1 MTGAPVGVQEQ
12 ASQPPLT
19 RRLPGTEA
27 VAQRNSGVRWS
38 QSRLETI
45 LTDVLYGRLGAF
57 DSFAGLI

>member
-1 MTGAPVGVQEQ
+1 LRRWRRI
-12 ASQPPLT
+12 ASALLL
-19 RRLPGTEA
+19 RTEA